1 MKIVCY
7 IFHEGNL
14 KSFKV
19 DNLPA
24 RVSKPKIVGVKIKNG
39 EEMIDATIEMVDGVM
54 VISPKVEKF
63 EPKDGDVIT
72 VTTETGGNYTCF
84 FKGCV
89 NGDVY
94 SYGGLNNLYN
104 MLFEIGLVCCSK
116 KLKTIYPATE
126 EEKKLLFDKLKEEG
140 YEWDAEKK
148 EVVKLKWKPK
158 VGDTYYRPDF
168 NRCMFMCYEGRCR
181 YDTMRYIK
189 DCIEKGWCFKTKEEC
204 QEFCNRLNNAINQV
218 KS

>member
-24 RVSKPKIVGVKIKNG
+24 RVSKPKIMEVKIKNG

-54 VISPKVEKF
+54 VVSPKVEKF
-63 EPKDGDVIT
+63 EPKDGDVVFSGSSLISI
-72 VTTETGGNYTCF
+72 
-84 FKGCV
+84 FKEMTSDTSLAAYAALSKGE
-89 NGDVY
+89 
-94 SYGGLNNLYN
+94 LKEE
-104 MLFEIGLVCCSK
+104 FEFWSASNVR
-116 KLKTIYPATE
+116 PATE

-140 YEWDAEKK
+140 FEWDAEKK

-189 DCIEKGWCFKTKEEC
+189 DFIEKGWCFKTKEEC